1 MIQFNNTNIKT
12 IALHKVG
19 NKYKDEPLIL
29 SKKFIEL
36 DDLTGEILSRYFLS
50 KFNFTEFYTFF
61 HQIDIKYNEVY
72 SIIDRIFTNKN
83 INIADTIDIYTN
95 KVYTQRQKE
104 ENFILHTL
112 KIA

>member
-36 DDLTGEILSRYFLS
+36 DDLTGEILSRYF
-50 KFNFTEFYTFF
+50 FIQIQFY
-61 HQIDIKYNEVY
+61 
-72 SIIDRIFTNKN
+72 
-83 INIADTIDIYTN
+83 
-95 KVYTQRQKE
+95 
-104 ENFILHTL
+104 
-112 KIA
+112 

>member
-36 DDLTGEILSRYFLS
+36 DDLTGEILSRYFYPNSILLS
-50 KFNFTEFYTFF
+50 
-61 HQIDIKYNEVY
+61 
-72 SIIDRIFTNKN
+72 
-83 INIADTIDIYTN
+83 
-95 KVYTQRQKE
+95 
-104 ENFILHTL
+104 FILFFI
-112 KIA
+112 K